1 MSSIIN
7 MNVGQTLDAERSL
20 ADATRNRLN
29 LHRDLEDLFHQVGGN
44 GGNYA
49 KDLNEALEALEAL
62 TGVFDMLW
70 DEITARQEELELE
83 TQYEEAEE
91 LITA

>member
-1 MSSIIN
+1 MSNIIN

-44 GGNYA
+44 YA
-49 KDLNEALEALEAL
+49 NDLNEALVALEAL